1 MAGPVM
7 RAEFITVIDQPAHH
21 AFVEEMVGPERLS
34 NAVALNS
41 AVLNSARIT
50 GPAIAGLLI
59 ASVGESWVFFV
70 NAVSF
75 VAVVTALAAM
85 RRSELRPYHP
95 PTSRPRVREGV
106 AYAWGITEIRATIVL
121 VGVVGTLVYNF
132 PTTTTLLAQETFHGG
147 AGLAGFLMAVLG
159 VGTVIGAL
167 SAAHRSRQS
176 SRTVLGAAAALGTGM
191 IGLSLLPGQALVAGA
206 LVPVGALAVFF
217 GSTSNA
223 HMQMWSAPQF
233 RGRVMAIY
241 SMLTLGSTVVGGPLI
256 GWVCQ
261 RWSPRAGF
269 AVAGVATLACA
280 LALSLPAR
288 RDRAVPVTVEVQ
300 AAETAI
306 DLV

>member
-1 MAGPVM
+1 
-7 RAEFITVIDQPAHH
+7 
-21 AFVEEMVGPERLS
+21 
-34 NAVALNS
+34 
-41 AVLNSARIT
+41 
-50 GPAIAGLLI
+50 
-59 ASVGESWVFFV
+59 
-70 NAVSF
+70 
-75 VAVVTALAAM
+75 
-85 RRSELRPYHP
+85 
-95 PTSRPRVREGV
+95 
-106 AYAWGITEIRATIVL
+106 
-121 VGVVGTLVYNF
+121 VGTLVYNF
-132 PTTTTLLAQETFHGG
+132 PTFLTLTAHDTFHGG
-147 AGLAGFLMAVLG
+147 DGLAGFLMAVLG

-176 SRTVLGAAAALGTGM
+176 SRTVLGAAAALGIGM

-261 RWSPRAGF
+261 QWSPRAGF
-269 AVAGVATLACA
+269 ALAGVATLTCA
-280 LALSLPAR
+280 VALSVPAR
-288 RDRAVPVTVEVQ
+288 RDRAVPVDASVDVQ
-300 AAETAI
+300 ATEAAI